1 MSDPAGGTR
10 TPDTAEARLL
20 RVVLDRL
27 PALIAYW
34 DRDCRNV
41 VANDPYVEWFGV
53 EPERMRG
60 IHIREVL
67 GEQVYALNLP
77 YIEGVLGGEEQL
89 FQRTLVDTLGR
100 TRHTQASYVPDVVDG
115 EVLGFFVLVTDVTPR
130 VETERALDEAQRI
143 ASLGSWSLDVA
154 TGDLELSAESRRI
167 SGLGEHTQVTRED
180 IFAMLHPDDVSRAR
194 AVQAEAVSTGVGYE
208 MDYRIVRRDDGEV
221 RELHSRA
228 QPQLAPDGSV
238 VRLNGIVQDVTEARE
253 RAREIDR
260 VNAELVR
267 SNEVKS
273 DVIGM
278 LGHDIRQPLQL
289 VVGYLQEV
297 LAGEVGSAGG
307 TNARYLDRAL
317 SAALR
322 MNMMIEDILTMA
334 RLDASTSG
342 DGPPATAVREIVQ
355 DAVREVSSRAT
366 FSLEVDGDP
375 VALVDPAHLRH
386 AVANLIENAKRY
398 GEPPLTVSVSTTGD
412 RVTIRVSDQGEGVPA
427 DFVPHLFDRFAR
439 ASSGVALRVPGS
451 GFGLYIVKRLV
462 EANGGTITYSD
473 NVPRGACFTVSL
485 PAAP

>member
-41 VANDPYVEWFGV
+41 VANDAYVEWFGV
-53 EPERMRG
+53 RPERMRG

-67 GEQVYALNLP
+67 GERVYALNLP

-130 VETERALDEAQRI
+130 VETKRALDEAQRI
-143 ASLGSWSLDVA
+143 ASLGSWSLDLA
-154 TGDLELSAESRRI
+154 TGELELSAESRRI
-167 SGLGEHTQVTRED
+167 SGFDEGTLVTRED
-180 IFAMLHPDDVSRAR
+180 IFAMLHPDDVARTRAT
-194 AVQAEAVSTGVGYE
+194 QDEAVASGVGYE
-208 MDYRIVRRDDGEV
+208 MDYRIVRPDGEV

-228 QPQLAPDGSV
+228 QPQRAADGTV
-238 VRLNGIVQDVTEARE
+238 VRLNGIIQDVTEARE

-297 LAGEVGSAGG
+297 LAGEVGAAGG

-322 MNMMIEDILTMA
+322 MNMMIDDILTMA
-334 RLDASTSG
+334 RLDASASG
-342 DGPPATAVREIVQ
+342 DGPPATAVRAIVQ
-355 DAVREVSSRAT
+355 DAVRELASRAT

-375 VALVDPAHLRH
+375 VALVDPAQLRH
-386 AVANLIENAKRY
+386 TVANLLENAKRY
-398 GEPPLTVSVSTTGD
+398 GEPPLAVSVGTTGD

-462 EANGGTITYSD
+462 EANRGTITYSD
-473 NVPRGACFTVSL
+473 NAPRGAAFTVSL